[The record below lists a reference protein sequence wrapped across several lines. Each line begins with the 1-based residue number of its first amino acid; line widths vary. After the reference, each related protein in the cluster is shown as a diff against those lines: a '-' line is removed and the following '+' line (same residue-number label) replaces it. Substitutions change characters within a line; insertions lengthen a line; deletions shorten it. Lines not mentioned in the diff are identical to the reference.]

1 MKCFYKLGRF
11 LTPHSCFWW
20 FFFLCTGLSWSFAD
34 GNGNSSTYQYIYN
47 LTICELNGTAWSS
60 AYFPWVVE
68 TFVLYPVAT
77 HILSLGFLT
86 TSHALDAL
94 GLGAVSIMGLY
105 NQRYV
110 LSSIYGICALAAF
123 VCFAVCAVKNCMA
136 CRYACTRFTNF
147 IVDDRGRIHRW
158 KSPVVVE
165 KLGKAEIGSNL
176 VTIKHVVLEGV
187 KAQPLTRTSAEQWEA

>member
-1 MKCFYKLGRF
+1 MRCFPKSGRS

-20 FFFLCTGLSWSFAD
+20 LFLLCTGLSWSFAD
-34 GNGNSSTYQYIYN
+34 GKGDSSTYQYIYN
-47 LTICELNGTAWSS
+47 LTICELNGTVWLSEHFDWA
-60 AYFPWVVE
+60 VE

-86 TSHALDAL
+86 TSHFFDML
-94 GLGAVSIMGLY
+94 GLGAVSVTGFY
-105 NQRYV
+105 DGRYV
-110 LSSIYGICALAAF
+110 LSSIYGVCALAAL
-123 VCFAVCAVKNCMA
+123 VCFVIRAAKNCLA
-136 CRYACTRFTNF
+136 CRYARTRFTNF
-147 IVDDRGRIHRW
+147 IVDDRGKIHRW

-165 KLGKAEIGSNL
+165 KLGKAEVGGDL

>member
-1 MKCFYKLGRF
+1 MRCSRTLERF
-11 LTPHSCFWW
+11 LIPHSCFWW
-20 FFFLCTGLSWSFAD
+20 FFLLCTGLSWSFAD

-47 LTICELNGTAWSS
+47 LTICELNGTAWLSTH
-60 AYFPWVVE
+60 FPWVVE
-68 TFVLYPVAT
+68 TFVLYPVVT

-86 TSHALDAL
+86 TSHLFDAL
-94 GLGAVSIMGLY
+94 GLGAVSITGFCD
-105 NQRYV
+105 NRYV
-110 LSSIYGICALAAF
+110 LSSIYGTCALAAF
-123 VCFAVCAVKNCMA
+123 VCFAVRSAKNCMA
-136 CRYACTRFTNF
+136 CRYARTRFTNF

-165 KLGKAEIGSNL
+165 KLGKAEIGGDL

>member
-1 MKCFYKLGRF
+1 MRCSYKLGRF
-11 LTPHSCFWW
+11 SIPHSCFWW
-20 FFFLCTGLSWSFAD
+20 LFFLCTGLSWSFAD
-34 GNGNSSTYQYIYN
+34 GNGNSSTYQSIYN
-47 LTICELNGTAWSS
+47 LTICELNGTAWLSTN
-60 AYFPWVVE
+60 FPWAVE

-86 TSHALDAL
+86 TSHLLDAL
-94 GLGAVSIMGLY
+94 GLGAVFITGFCA
-105 NQRYV
+105 NRYV
-110 LSSIYGICALAAF
+110 LSSVYGACAIAAF
-123 VCFAVCAVKNCMA
+123 VCFAIRAAKNCMA

-165 KLGKAEIGSNL
+165 KLGKAEIGSSL

>member
-1 MKCFYKLGRF
+1 MRCSHKLGHF
-11 LTPHSCFWW
+11 SILHSCFWW
-20 FFFLCTGLSWSFAD
+20 LFFLCIGLSWSFAD

-47 LTICELNGTAWSS
+47 LTICELNGTAWLSTH
-60 AYFPWVVE
+60 FPWAVE

-86 TSHALDAL
+86 TSHFFDAL
-94 GLGAVSIMGLY
+94 GLGAVVITGIYSK
-105 NQRYV
+105 RYV
-110 LSSIYGICALAAF
+110 LSSIYGACALAAF
-123 VCFAVCAVKNCMA
+123 VCFAIRAVKNCMA
-136 CRYACTRFTNF
+136 CRYARTRFTNF
-147 IVDDRGRIHRW
+147 IVDDRGRVHRW

-165 KLGKAEIGSNL
+165 KLGKAEISGSL

>member
-1 MKCFYKLGRF
+1 MICLLKLGRF

-20 FFFLCTGLSWSFAD
+20 LFFLCTGLSWSFAD

-47 LTICELNGTAWSS
+47 LTLCELNGTAWLSTHFDW
-60 AYFPWVVE
+60 AVE
-68 TFVLYPVAT
+68 VFVLYPVVT

-86 TSHALDAL
+86 TSHFFDML
-94 GLGAVSIMGLY
+94 GLGAVSVTGFHGG
-105 NQRYV
+105 RYV
-110 LSSIYGICALAAF
+110 LSSVYGVCALAAL
-123 VCFAVCAVKNCMA
+123 VCFVIRAAKNCLA
-136 CRYACTRFTNF
+136 CRYARTRFTNF
-147 IVDDRGRIHRW
+147 IVDDRGKIHRW

-165 KLGKAEIGSNL
+165 RLGKAEVNGDL

>member
-1 MKCFYKLGRF
+1 MRCSHKLGRF
-11 LTPHSCFWW
+11 LIPHSCFWW
-20 FFFLCTGLSWSFAD
+20 LFLLCIGLSWSFAD

-47 LTICELNGTAWSS
+47 LTICELNGTAWLV
-60 AYFPWVVE
+60 AHFPWAAE

-86 TSHALDAL
+86 TSHFFDAL
-94 GLGAVSIMGLY
+94 GLGAVFITGFY
-105 NQRYV
+105 HNRYV
-110 LSSIYGICALAAF
+110 LSSIYGACAFAAL
-123 VCFAVCAVKNCMA
+123 VCFIIRAAKNCMA

-165 KLGKAEIGSNL
+165 KLGKAEIGNDL